1 MSCRSGKDS
10 SGPRNSPRRV
20 GLACTLGQRG
30 NDCRMAL
37 SLPLSVD
44 GYSDLKGWVVMKRFV
59 LLTVAALA
67 LLVPT
72 IADAAQAPFVYR
84 PELRQW
90 VPVPPE
96 PGKGVTTRTLREEIA
111 RHQAMAQAH
120 RGTRMA
126 QAAVHCDQQANRTL
140 RD

>member
-1 MSCRSGKDS
+1 
-10 SGPRNSPRRV
+10 
-20 GLACTLGQRG
+20 
-30 NDCRMAL
+30 
-37 SLPLSVD
+37 
-44 GYSDLKGWVVMKRFV
+44 MKRFC

-72 IADAAQAPFVYR
+72 IANAAQAPFVYR

-96 PGKGVTTRTLREEIA
+96 PGKGVITRTLREESA
-111 RHQAMAQAH
+111 RHENMAHAY

-126 QAAVHCDQQANRTL
+126 QAAVHCDRMIAQLREAQKAN
-140 RD
+140 